1 MKYDAIIIGGGPGGY
16 STAIRLGQLGKSVL
30 MIEKE
35 KVGGEC
41 LNYGCIPSKA
51 LIEMANNISYLKG
64 LPGVRLSYNID
75 MTQWQGWKWTMINR
89 LVSGIE
95 TLCRAYGVKIMAGNA
110 KIVDKQHVQVGS
122 ETHQCDNL
130 VIATG
135 SSATHIDAFRDA
147 YYNREILDMKAI
159 PKEMVIIGGGYIGVE
174 LGTAFAKLGTQITL
188 IEMLPSILSGI
199 EPELIKPVERRMK
212 EIGIRILV
220 SAKVA
225 SVEKKDSRFF
235 VKMESGATIN
245 TDAVLVTV
253 GRKANVEGFGLEKLN
268 VELEKGFIKTDR
280 RKMTTESNVY
290 AVGDVSTGGPML
302 AHRAFYD
309 GQIVAQNIAGKAATV
324 DYYAMPMVVYS
335 DPEIAFTGEKGLK
348 STRYP
353 LAANGRSQGM
363 NSSVGFY
370 SIYYNDDGT
379 VTGAGIA
386 APHASEL
393 ISELSLAVESG
404 LNIEDI
410 GITIH
415 PHPTISEGVQE
426 SAEIGYD
433 KPLHFKPI
441 S

>member
-16 STAIRLGQLGKSVL
+16 SAAIRLGQLGKSVL
-30 MIEKE
+30 MIEKAR
-35 KVGGEC
+35 VGGEC

-51 LIEMANNISYLKG
+51 LIEMANNISYLKS

-75 MTQWQGWKWTMINR
+75 MSQWQSWKWTMINR

-95 TLCRAYGVKIMAGNA
+95 TLCRAYGVKIINGEA
-110 KIVDKQHVQVGS
+110 KIVDKQHVQVGT

-135 SSATHIDAFRDA
+135 SSATRIDAFKDA
-147 YYNREILDMKAI
+147 YYNKEILDLKTI

-188 IEMLPSILSGI
+188 IEMLPGILNGI
-199 EPELIKPVERRMK
+199 DPELIKPVERRMK
-212 EIGIRILV
+212 EMGVRIIL
-220 SAKVA
+220 SAKVD
-225 SVEKKDSRFF
+225 SVEKKDSRFT
-235 VKMESGATIN
+235 VKMGSGATIT

-253 GRKANVEGFGLEKLN
+253 GRRPNVEGFGLEKLK
-268 VELEKGFIKTDR
+268 VELENGFIKTD
-280 RKMTTESNVY
+280 KHKLTTETNVY
-290 AVGDVSTGGPML
+290 ALGDVSTGGPML
-302 AHRAFYD
+302 AHRAFYE
-309 GQIVAQNIAGKAATV
+309 GEVVARNIAGKDATV
-324 DYYAMPMVVYS
+324 DYYAIPMVVYS
-335 DPEIAFTGEKGLK
+335 DPEIASTGERGLK
-348 STRYP
+348 TTRYP

-363 NSSVGFY
+363 NSSMGFY

-386 APHASEL
+386 APHASEM
-393 ISELSLAVESG
+393 ISELTLAVESG
-404 LNIEDI
+404 MNIQDI
-410 GITIH
+410 GMTIH
-415 PHPTISEGVQE
+415 PHPTVAEGIQE

>member
-1 MKYDAIIIGGGPGGY
+1 MKYDAIIVGGGPGGY

-35 KVGGEC
+35 KIGGEC

-51 LIEMANNISYLKG
+51 LIEMANNISYLKS
-64 LPGVRLSYNID
+64 LPGMRLSYNID

-95 TLCRAYGVKIMAGNA
+95 TLCRSYGVKIIMGNA

-135 SSATHIDAFRDA
+135 SSATKIDAFRDV
-147 YYNREILDMKAI
+147 YYNREILDLKII

-174 LGTAFAKLGTQITL
+174 LGTAFAKLGSQITL
-188 IEMLPSILSGI
+188 IEMLPSILSGMD
-199 EPELIKPVERRMK
+199 PELIKPVERRMK
-212 EIGIRILV
+212 EMGIRIIV
-220 SAKVA
+220 SSKVA
-225 SVEKKDSRFF
+225 NVEKRDSRFL

-268 VELEKGFIKTDR
+268 VELENGLIKTDK
-280 RKMTTESNVY
+280 RKMTTEPNVY

-309 GQIVAQNIAGKAATV
+309 GEVAAKNIAGKSASV

-335 DPEIAFTGEKGLK
+335 DPEIAFTGEKGTK
-348 STRYP
+348 ATRYP

-363 NSSVGFY
+363 NSPTGFY

-393 ISELSLAVESG
+393 ISEISLAVESG
-404 LNIEDI
+404 LNVEDI
-410 GITIH
+410 GLTIH
-415 PHPTISEGVQE
+415 PHPTISEGIEE
-426 SAEIGYD
+426 SAKIAYD